1 MIRLYVLVEGQ
12 TEEEFI
18 ESILEPHLRE
28 RQIWVHRLIVETSR
42 DAFGRKRRGGGHWSK
57 WLRDLRRLTGQHPG
71 NDVRFTTMFDLY
83 GLPTDFPSW
92 DQHVSDR
99 DTVRRVNNLEEAM
112 ARAVGDWRLV
122 PYLQRHEFETLVL
135 ASLDALARLIEDPIE
150 LDGLAKLRAVVAQ
163 QPPEDVN
170 DGPTTH
176 PSKRLENLIPSYR
189 KTVHGPLALQGT
201 GLAVLRNVCPRF
213 DAWVS
218 KLERLGDKQP

>member
-1 MIRLYVLVEGQ
+1 
-12 TEEEFI
+12 
-18 ESILEPHLRE
+18 
-28 RQIWVHRLIVETSR
+28 
-42 DAFGRKRRGGGHWSK
+42 
-57 WLRDLRRLTGQHPG
+57 
-71 NDVRFTTMFDLY
+71 
-83 GLPTDFPSW
+83 
-92 DQHVSDR
+92 
-99 DTVRRVNNLEEAM
+99 M

-135 ASLDALARLIEDPIE
+135 ASLDALARLVEDPVE

-170 DGPTTH
+170 DGPSTH

-201 GLAVLRNVCPRF
+201 GLASLRNVCPRF

-218 KLERLGDKQP
+218 KLEQLGDKQP